1 MADMQRIS
9 RFRGAGRYRLLD
21 LLSLDDLGS
30 VWAAED
36 SARRQRVTVRLIS
49 RQLAED
55 PRFVDRLREEVGGGL
70 SRLSHPNVASV
81 LDLSAEARG
90 ALYVVME
97 PMHGQTLAQRLR
109 TGGPL
114 GKMQAKRIASC
125 LADALHAAH
134 RAGIEH
140 GPVAPENVM
149 LTAEGHVKLMD
160 FGVVPASR
168 DSRTRSRRG
177 ADASGDSPLRPHPW
191 VPSRELESI
200 DQLMVLMLSSSSPD
214 DEREPSRKHQ
224 VRRTLDVSVFP
235 PELLFDTNSRSRD
248 LQPSAAMGGRARG
261 DTAARATAPQRVAV
275 RVGRALKMI
284 VLRTGGA
291 LKGTALRTGWALKRT
306 GIGAGRALRRTGLF
320 PWRAFRAAGI
330 RVDRARRA
338 VIGHLGPVL
347 AAAGIAAV
355 AVVIVGALALNGGQA
370 TDGPPLLRD
379 GERQG
384 AGEPPPAPSSVT
396 GGVEV
401 PNLFG
406 LSAFQAQAR
415 LHRLGLQYG
424 AVVPTPGSPG
434 KVVMTAPQPGVKVSR
449 GTEITLFIGTRS
461 DRVEGSS
468 TPG

>member
-36 SARRQRVTVRLIS
+36 SLRRQRVTVRVIS
-49 RQLAED
+49 RRLAED
-55 PRFVDRLREEVGGGL
+55 PRFVDRLQEMGRGL
-70 SRLSHPNVASV
+70 IRLSHPNVASV
-81 LDLSAEARG
+81 LDLSAEGRG

-97 PMHGQTLAQRLR
+97 PMHGQTLAERLR

-114 GKMQAKRIASC
+114 GKAQARRIASC

-160 FGVVPASR
+160 FGVVSASR
-168 DSRTRSRRG
+168 DSRTRSRPG
-177 ADASGDSPLRPHPW
+177 AEASGDSPLRPHPW

-200 DQLMVLMLSSSSPD
+200 DQLMVLMLSSSPPD
-214 DEREPSRKHQ
+214 DEREPSRSPQ
-224 VRRTLDVSVFP
+224 VRRALEVSVFP
-235 PELLFDTNSRSRD
+235 PELLFDTTSRSRD
-248 LQPSAAMGGRARG
+248 LQPSAAVGGRARG
-261 DTAARATAPQRVAV
+261 DTAARARAPQRLAV

-291 LKGTALRTGWALKRT
+291 VQGIVLRTGWALKGT
-306 GIGAGRALRRTGLF
+306 GIGAGRALRRTAVL
-320 PWRAFRAAGI
+320 PWRAFRAAAI
-330 RVDRARRA
+330 RVGRARRA
-338 VIGHLGPVL
+338 VIGHPGPVL

-355 AVVIVGALALNGGQA
+355 AVVIVGALALTGGQA

-384 AGEPPPAPSSVT
+384 TGGPPPAPSSVT

-406 LSAFQAQAR
+406 LSAFQAQER

-424 AVVPTPGSPG
+424 AVVPTPGTPG
-434 KVVMTAPQPGVKVSR
+434 KVVATAPQPGVKVSR

-461 DRVEGSS
+461 DRVGESS